1 MPVSGYSMLD
11 AGFRMQDHWIIGVPY
26 VSGRIWS
33 DSVGFG
39 RMVDGIELI
48 LKR

>member
-1 MPVSGYSMLD
+1 MLVSGYSMLD
-11 AGFRMQDHWIIGVPY
+11 AGFRMQDHWIIGYPMFQ
-26 VSGRIWS
+26 
-33 DSVGFG
+33 VGFG